1 MKRED
6 IFKYVKRQ
14 YGTIPEYLW
23 EKSPDNAVLRH
34 KNRKWYAV
42 LMSIKKSKLGLEEDG
57 MADIMNV
64 KCEPIRF
71 FEKDPITISPRQC
84 FKMQGSYY
92 KFVNYDEI

>member
-14 YGTIPEYLW
+14 YRTIPEYLW

-71 FEKDPITISPRQC
+71 F
-84 FKMQGSYY
+84 
-92 KFVNYDEI
+92 